1 MKKLNDLC
9 KIIHFGHP
17 EDKKMCV
24 LHEKPKD
31 ELWAYSIKRQQKKQS
46 KALTLFKMGGPKR
59 PPATS
64 FSPVTEEL
72 SPKLFDC

>member
-1 MKKLNDLC
+1 MKNLRRGVGHIAKNDN
-9 KIIHFGHP
+9 
-17 EDKKMCV
+17 
-24 LHEKPKD
+24 
-31 ELWAYSIKRQQKKQS
+31 KRNNR
-46 KALTLFKMGGPKR
+46 KALSLFKMGGVKR